1 MAIKAVATDIDATLT
16 DAQRVLSLAA
26 VEALR
31 LTESSGVPVL
41 LVSGNVLPMCHSLNV
56 YLGLS
61 GPVVAENGGVVFWKR
76 GPRLELLKDR
86 READRGYEYINK
98 RYPVKKI
105 LTDRWRETELAIEE
119 GGVEIERIR
128 KLVKEGGFN
137 LYVNSTGYGIHIM
150 EPGLSKLKGLEIAAS
165 WLGLGL
171 GDILAIGDSEADM
184 EFLEH
189 CGKSGVPGNASPEVK
204 AKADFSARFPF
215 GEGTVEILRHF
226 KVI

>member
-1 MAIKAVATDIDATLT
+1 MAIQAVATDIDATLT
-16 DAQRVLSLAA
+16 DDQRVLSLAA
-26 VEALR
+26 AEALR
-31 LTESSGVPVL
+31 LTEASGVPVI

-61 GPVVAENGGVVFWKR
+61 GPIVAENGGVVFWKR

-86 READRGYEYINK
+86 KEADRGYEYINK
-98 RYPVKKI
+98 RYPVRKI

-128 KLVKEGGFN
+128 RLVKEGGFN

-150 EPGLSKLKGLEIAAS
+150 EPGLSKLRGLELAAS

-171 GDILAIGDSEADM
+171 QDLLAIGDSEADM

-189 CGKSGVPGNASPEVK
+189 CGKSGVPGNAPPEVR
-204 AKADFSARFPF
+204 AKADFAAMLPF

-226 KVI
+226 NVI

>member
-26 VEALR
+26 IEALR

-86 READRGYEYINK
+86 KEADRGYEYINK
-98 RYPVKKI
+98 RYPVRKI

-150 EPGLSKLKGLEIAAS
+150 EPGLSKLSGLELAAS

-171 GDILAIGDSEADM
+171 DDLLAIGDSEADM

-189 CGKSGVPGNASPEVK
+189 CGKSGVPGNAPPEVK
-204 AKADFSARFPF
+204 AKADFAAMLPF

-226 KVI
+226 RVI

>member
-1 MAIKAVATDIDATLT
+1 MAIRAVATDIDATLT

-26 VEALR
+26 AEALR
-31 LTESSGVPVL
+31 LTESSGVPVI
-41 LVSGNVLPMCHSLNV
+41 LVSGNVLPVCHSLNI

-61 GPVVAENGGVVFWKR
+61 GPIVAENGGVVFWKR
-76 GPRLELLKDR
+76 GPRLELLKGR
-86 READRGYEYINK
+86 KEADRGFEYIN
-98 RYPVKKI
+98 RTYPVKKI

-119 GGVEIERIR
+119 RGVDIGRVR
-128 KLVKEGGFN
+128 NLLKEGGFN
-137 LYVNSTGYGIHIM
+137 LYANSTGYGIHIM
-150 EPGLSKLKGLEIAAS
+150 EPGLSKLMGLELAAS

-171 GDILAIGDSEADM
+171 EDILAIGDSEADM

-189 CGKSGVPGNASPEVK
+189 CGKSGVPGNAPPEVK
-204 AKADFSARFPF
+204 AKADFSAMLPF

>member
-26 VEALR
+26 AEALR
-31 LTESSGVPVL
+31 LTESSGVPVI
-41 LVSGNVLPMCHSLNV
+41 LVSGNVLPVCHSLNM

-61 GPVVAENGGVVFWKR
+61 GPIVAENGGVVFWKR

-86 READRGYEYINK
+86 KEADRGFQYINQK
-98 RYPVKKI
+98 YPIRKV

-119 GGVEIERIR
+119 RGVDLKRIR
-128 KLVKEGGFN
+128 ALIQEGGFN
-137 LYVNSTGYGIHIM
+137 LYANSTGYGIHLM
-150 EPGLSKLKGLEIAAS
+150 EPGLSKLRGLELAAS
-165 WLGLGL
+165 WLGIGL
-171 GDILAIGDSEADM
+171 KDILAIGDSEADM

-189 CGKSGVPGNASPEVK
+189 CGKSGVPGNAPPDVK
-204 AKADFSARFPF
+204 AKADFSAMLPF
-215 GEGTVEILRHF
+215 GEGAVEILRHF